1 MTAVLLPR
9 PAGSDADAGLLERA
23 GVTVVA
29 DPYIATIP
37 LLDADSMAA
46 RRRLSSALPDAALVV
61 TSARALSSFIDFCE
75 VDRSCT
81 VFAIGPTSAAAARAA
96 GFADVRLPDDGADN
110 VSLVRL
116 IARHQPVAIVIP
128 RSTAAPSG
136 LTDDLAAIGITVHQE
151 RIYATLP
158 VEQPPTS
165 VAALAAGAFDAVI
178 VRSGSVVRA
187 LAQFVPH
194 WPRRTAVVAGGRPS
208 SLVLRELGMPVSAI
222 AERPDAAT
230 VVATTL
236 ALLGIG
242 EAHD

>member
-9 PAGSDADAGLLERA
+9 PAGSDADTGLLERA
-23 GVTVVA
+23 GVVVVA
-29 DPYIATIP
+29 DPYISTIP

-46 RRRLSSALPDAALVV
+46 RRRMAAALPDAALVV
-61 TSARALSSFIDFCE
+61 TSVRALSSFIEFCE
-75 VDRSCT
+75 VDRTST
-81 VFAIGPTSAAAARAA
+81 VFAIGPASAAAARAA
-96 GFADVRLPDDGADN
+96 GFVDVHMPDDGADN
-110 VSLVRL
+110 VALVRL
-116 IARHQPVAIVIP
+116 IARHRPDAIVIP

-136 LTDDLAAIGITVHQE
+136 LTDDLAALGIELHQE
-151 RIYATLP
+151 RIYTTLP
-158 VEQPPTS
+158 VEQRPDS
-165 VAALAAGAFDAVI
+165 ADALAAGAFDAVI
-178 VRSGSVVRA
+178 VRSGSAARA

-194 WPRRTAVVAGGRPS
+194 WPGRTAVVAGGRPS

-222 AERPDAAT
+222 AERPDPAT

>member
-9 PAGSDADAGLLERA
+9 PAGSDADAGMLERA

-29 DPYIATIP
+29 DPYIATVP
-37 LLDADSMAA
+37 LLDPDAMAA
-46 RRRLSSALPDAALVV
+46 RRRLAAALPEASLVV
-61 TSARALSSFIDFCE
+61 TSVRALSTFIDFCE

-81 VFAIGPTSAAAARAA
+81 VFAIGPASATVARAA
-96 GFADVRLPDDGADN
+96 GFTNVLLPDDGADN

-116 IARHQPVAIVIP
+116 IARHQPSMVVIP

-136 LTDDLAAIGITVHQE
+136 LTDDLAALGIDVRHA

-158 VEQPPTS
+158 VEQRPMS
-165 VAALAAGAFDAVI
+165 ADALAAGAFDAVI
-178 VRSGSVVRA
+178 VRSGSAARA
-187 LAQFVPH
+187 IAQFVPH
-194 WPRRTAVVAGGRPS
+194 WPVRTAVVAGGRPS

-222 AERPDAAT
+222 SDRPDAAT

-242 EAHD
+242 GICD